1 MSINLIRLVHEFVHQ
16 HVQIGH
22 QLIISVPQVVGD
34 KPHPHAMEAAPDVD
48 RASTEVLPLA
58 EVTFVSVSLRGF
70 TGAHE

>member
-1 MSINLIRLVHEFVHQ
+1 MFISLFINMYRLVIDLLFW
-16 HVQIGH
+16 
-22 QLIISVPQVVGD
+22 SPRCVGD